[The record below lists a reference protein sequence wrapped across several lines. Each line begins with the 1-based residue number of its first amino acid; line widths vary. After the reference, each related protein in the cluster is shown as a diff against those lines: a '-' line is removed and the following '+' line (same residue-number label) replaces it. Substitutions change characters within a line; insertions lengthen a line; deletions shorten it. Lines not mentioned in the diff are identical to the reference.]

1 MFLQSTVIGKFTV
14 CKLKTATGHLSVEN
28 VIGMGGYGVVYKGTL
43 ESGQSTNLQI
53 SRTICSILLLLTASS
68 ITKFKNEVEILRT
81 LRHPNL
87 VKLYGYASE
96 GNEKFLVHEFMPG
109 EELPKASTISIAAPA
124 RPSSIHRDIKSSNI
138 LLDNQLQAKLA
149 DFGLARYEP
158 PKVLDKS
165 HVTTRVLGSQ
175 GYCAPEYLDSGKL
188 TFKCDI

>member
-1 MFLQSTVIGKFTV
+1 MLFSAFQVVKELGNPVEICLDYFEEKKNQGIVRAEQVEKGIRELRDGESEVRKRVKALSVRNVGKFTV

-43 ESGQSTNLQI
+43 ESGQ
-53 SRTICSILLLLTASS
+53 
-68 ITKFKNEVEILRT
+68 
-81 LRHPNL
+81 
-87 VKLYGYASE
+87 
-96 GNEKFLVHEFMPG
+96 
-109 EELPKASTISIAAPA
+109 
-124 RPSSIHRDIKSSNI
+124 
-138 LLDNQLQAKLA
+138 LQAKLG

-188 TFKCDI
+188 TFKCDIYSFGVVLLELIAGRVALDTDRPTPQDSLVHWYS